1 MPIFLNYQT
10 LSSTQDQAKNLVK
23 SSEILITTGSTDSDM
38 AIIMA
43 SEQTSGRGSY
53 GKSWAS
59 PAGAGI
65 YVSFVYNLG
74 PVNTC
79 TDNQALTLKIAELIT
94 QALKSEFQNDGFY
107 VKPINDIYF
116 DGSKLAGILVENFSH
131 EQNFYLVV
139 GLGLNVLKSQYLV
152 KEALPGAPKASP
164 IALEEIIGEGIR
176 GWQREDFVKT
186 LGGLL
191 AKQAGL

>member
-23 SSEILITTGSTDSDM
+23 SSEILINTGSKDSDM

-79 TDNQALTLKIAELIT
+79 ADNQALTLKIAELIT
-94 QALKSEFQNDGFY
+94 QVLKSEFQNDGFY

-176 GWQREDFVKT
+176 GWRREDFVKT
-186 LGGLL
+186 IANLLSKLTGL
-191 AKQAGL
+191 